1 MLLLKLAEGAS
12 NTGLLAGFYAK
23 EDDQYMAGL
32 NYLQAPLLSLRA
44 LHLQAALP

>member
-12 NTGLLAGFYAK
+12 NTGLLAGFYAE

-32 NYLQAPLLSLRA
+32 NYLAPLLSLRA